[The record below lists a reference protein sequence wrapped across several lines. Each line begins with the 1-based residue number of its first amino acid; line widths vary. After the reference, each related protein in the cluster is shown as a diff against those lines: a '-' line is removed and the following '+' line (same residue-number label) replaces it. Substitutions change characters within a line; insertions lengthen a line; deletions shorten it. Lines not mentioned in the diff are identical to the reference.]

1 MVRKMPQI
9 DTTVS
14 KIKSSVHYPQILQA
28 ILKVF
33 GGPSLPRGN
42 CIKEDIMSFNKR
54 NLVDAQ

>member
-1 MVRKMPQI
+1 MPQI

-14 KIKSSVHYPQILQA
+14 KIKSSVYYPQILQA

-33 GGPSLPRGN
+33 GGPSLPHGN